1 MITGQHIFTGRSG
14 LPVGCLTAVH
24 EVLGSNCTVG
34 SCVYHK
40 NYCDLQ
46 PWARAVHTF
55 PTVPRS
61 TQPST
66 LCGMV

>member
-46 PWARAVHTF
+46 P
-55 PTVPRS
+55 
-61 TQPST
+61 
-66 LCGMV
+66 